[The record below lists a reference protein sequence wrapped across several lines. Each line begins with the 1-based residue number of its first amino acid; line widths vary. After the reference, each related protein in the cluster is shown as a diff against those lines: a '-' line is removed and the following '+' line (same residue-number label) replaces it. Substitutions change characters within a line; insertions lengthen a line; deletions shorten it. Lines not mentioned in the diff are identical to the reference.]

1 LKRYSLEDCLR
12 EGKLRRI
19 PPSRQ
24 GAEGSMRAAQM
35 WLEEAERSLKAG
47 ASSSSVLAS
56 YLSMFHSARAILYLD
71 GYREKSHYCVARH
84 LERHVAAGRLEAR
97 WVDLL
102 DHYREQRH
110 ESQYRFNFVITAA
123 EAEASLASSRE
134 FVDRMAALKET
145 ITGPRDQ
152 GTTGKAG

>member
-1 LKRYSLEDCLR
+1 
-12 EGKLRRI
+12 
-19 PPSRQ
+19 
-24 GAEGSMRAAQM
+24 MRAAHR
-35 WLEEAERSLKAG
+35 WLEDAERSLKAG

-84 LERHVAAGRLEAR
+84 LEKYVAAGQLEDK

-110 ESQYRFNFVITAA
+110 ESQYLFNFVVTVTD
-123 EAEASLASSRE
+123 AEASLATSKE
-134 FVDRMAALKET
+134 FVARMAALKET
-145 ITGPRDQ
+145 IKMATRP
-152 GTTGKAG
+152 AHPPP